1 MLSIVSQCKQRILGT
16 VCSILI
22 WESQEKICKCSQT
35 IREAAFPHTLGSAD
49 ILRLG
54 PQNMLICLMI
64 WRLMFELCSDP
75 LVPLNKQ
82 LFTYTSHDVR
92 YISFSFSG
100 LLVSSRVFVRLVL
113 KGHGSV
119 NNMKEEIYKHA
130 FPTEGTQIRE
140 IAVEAA
146 AIHPTK
152 EIKLLHQTNR

>member
-1 MLSIVSQCKQRILGT
+1 
-16 VCSILI
+16 
-22 WESQEKICKCSQT
+22 
-35 IREAAFPHTLGSAD
+35 
-49 ILRLG
+49 
-54 PQNMLICLMI
+54 
-64 WRLMFELCSDP
+64 MFELCSDP

-82 LFTYTSHDVR
+82 LFTSHDVR

-152 EIKLLHQTNR
+152 ENKQLHQTNR